1 MVRSGDRLAPAIPG
15 SGGGGGP
22 DEPQPVWNPAA
33 AQVVPT
39 GAGAP
44 CWPPASVAAM
54 PIEFAGSLVAGWLGG
69 VVLDET
75 RGDPGSPGPLA
86 LTATF
91 WPAADGLELAS
102 GSTACGP
109 AAGGLAC
116 AAVDAPAEPTA
127 VTREPDPAALPADAG
142 PGAFPPAALPVAP
155 LQDAPA
161 VADPL
166 TGAEPPHVVVVVVV
180 VVVDDAGSGVVMTG
194 VAGGG
199 VVVVVVVV
207 VVEVVLVVVD
217 PAGGVVVAVVEVVGA
232 VVDPA
237 GEMVVVGGGV
247 VVVVVVVVVD
257 ATAAGAGVD
266 VDVPLAAAP
275 ADCSPLSADATEH
288 GRANRAQTAA
298 EAPSTA
304 IDDLRLI
311 RASPIPERD
320 ACRLHPAVSGR
331 VHGHELQNEPGA
343 AEPDKSARRQA

>member
-22 DEPQPVWNPAA
+22 DEPQPVWNPGA

-44 CWPPASVAAM
+44 WWPPASIAAM

-69 VVLDET
+69 VVLVVI

-91 WPAADGLELAS
+91 WAAADGLELAS

-109 AAGGLAC
+109 AAAGLDC

-142 PGAFPPAALPVAP
+142 PGAFPPTALPVDP
-155 LQDAPA
+155 PQDAPA

-166 TGAEPPHVVVVVVV
+166 TGAEPPQVVVVVVV
-180 VVVDDAGSGVVMTG
+180 VVVDDAGSGVGMTG

-199 VVVVVVVV
+199 VVVVVVVEV
-207 VVEVVLVVVD
+207 VVVVVVVD

-237 GEMVVVGGGV
+237 GEMVVVVGGV

-257 ATAAGAGVD
+257 VTAAGAGVD

-331 VHGHELQNEPGA
+331 VHGHELQSEPGA